1 VVHGQSGFLPAVL
14 HFLYPRGVKVVFF
27 KQINIYA
34 ILAILVFVPFHSYAE
49 MVSTDE
55 DRPVA
60 KVHGEVIGIKDVV
73 KFAKT
78 SPNFNSM
85 LRFPGGA
92 PKVLDELIWRKLL
105 LLEGHDTGIIKPDE
119 EKNGEEELLARRVL
133 KKNLPE
139 FKPLTDEECRSFYDT
154 HKAFF
159 STPLMLR
166 VSQIK
171 VEIKDNDEA
180 AARAKIIEAENALN
194 HGEPFDKA
202 ARIYSEDGFSRDRG
216 GDIGFIPM
224 EKIESARIEKVLEG
238 LPLNRP
244 SEVLRNGNAF
254 VIYMVTEKKEPV
266 ADPYDKIGEMVRQ
279 KADEWRRSEA
289 MAALRKKLEAKW
301 GVEYLDK
308 EWAAPKEDR

>member
-1 VVHGQSGFLPAVL
+1 MAV
-14 HFLYPRGVKVVFF
+14 F
-27 KQINIYA
+27 KQIEIGVL
-34 ILAILVFVPFHSYAE
+34 LAILVFVPLHSYAE
-49 MVSTDE
+49 MTAFDE
-55 DRPVA
+55 DHPVA
-60 KVHGEVIGIKDVV
+60 KIHGEIIAIKDVES
-73 KFAKT
+73 FAKT
-78 SPNFNSM
+78 SPNFNAM

-105 LLEGHDTGIIKPDE
+105 LLEGHDTGLIKPDE

-133 KKNLPE
+133 KKNMPE

-154 HKAFF
+154 HKALF

-171 VEIKDNDEA
+171 VEIRGDDEA
-180 AARAKIIEAENALN
+180 AARAKITEAENAIA
-194 HGEPFDKA
+194 HGEPFDKVA
-202 ARIYSEDGFSRDRG
+202 KAYSEDGFSRDRG

-224 EKIESARIEKVLEG
+224 EKIESARIEKVLEA

-254 VIYMVTEKKEPV
+254 VIYMVTERKEPV
-266 ADPYDKIGEMVRQ
+266 ADPYDKIVETVRQ
-279 KADEWRRSEA
+279 KADEWRRAQA
-289 MAALRKKLEAKW
+289 MAAFRKKLEAKW

-308 EWAAPKEDR
+308 EWAAPQEDR